1 VSYKELEM
9 EWSKEGQPALEQELK
24 RKGADIIR
32 FAELSG
38 LSEKINRGFGKAIL
52 IGILLSKEYVF
63 SLYKAIQTG
72 SNEFDE
78 KEHRADELAEWAA
91 GYLPAAVLFACARS

>member
-1 VSYKELEM
+1 M

-72 SNEFDE
+72 SNEFD
-78 KEHRADELAEWAA
+78 KKNTGRMNWPN
-91 GYLPAAVLFACARS
+91 GLPGIFLRLCFLHVHGPNGCSN